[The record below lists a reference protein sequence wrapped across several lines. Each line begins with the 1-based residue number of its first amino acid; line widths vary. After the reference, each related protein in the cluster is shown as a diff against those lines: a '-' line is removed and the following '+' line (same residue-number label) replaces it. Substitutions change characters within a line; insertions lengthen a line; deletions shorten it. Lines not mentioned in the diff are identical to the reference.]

1 MPQKDDLDVFS
12 WIKRNKRPS
21 ILSSGCG
28 DSDLHFVTV
37 EYSVSSDGKH
47 SGIGI
52 VIANLIEHEQVR
64 KISGA

>member
-1 MPQKDDLDVFS
+1 MLQKDVLDVFC

-21 ILSSGCG
+21 SLSSGCG

-37 EYSVSSDGKH
+37 EYSVSLECKH
-47 SGIGI
+47 LGIGI

>member
-1 MPQKDDLDVFS
+1 MLQKDGLNVFC

-21 ILSSGCG
+21 SLSRGCG
-28 DSDLHFVTV
+28 GIDLHFVTV
-37 EYSVSSDGKH
+37 EYSVSLERKH
-47 SGIGI
+47 LGIGI